1 DHNNNNNISNSN
13 FFVNT
18 EGKLGGIFANASQTS
33 STGTVKNF
41 NKGVIDA
48 KNNAGPLTTNQKGT
62 LTSERSISLNLGD
75 YEDICE
81 QTNSMISQEIP
92 KYNFEGKQEHNTNI
106 NIKDN
111 NDAIEN
117 SDDNNNNDSENMQSE
132 SGLDFSEV
140 VNSLPG
146 WKSFVRWLQEA

>member
-75 YEDICE
+75 YLHKKFSKKKKRK
-81 QTNSMISQEIP
+81 TFVN
-92 KYNFEGKQEHNTNI
+92 KQI
-106 NIKDN
+106 
-111 NDAIEN
+111 
-117 SDDNNNNDSENMQSE
+117 
-132 SGLDFSEV
+132 L
-140 VNSLPG
+140 
-146 WKSFVRWLQEA
+146 

>member
-1 DHNNNNNISNSN
+1 
-13 FFVNT
+13 
-18 EGKLGGIFANASQTS
+18 
-33 STGTVKNF
+33 
-41 NKGVIDA
+41 
-48 KNNAGPLTTNQKGT
+48 
-62 LTSERSISLNLGD
+62 
-75 YEDICE
+75 
-81 QTNSMISQEIP
+81 MISQEIP

>member
-1 DHNNNNNISNSN
+1 M
-13 FFVNT
+13 
-18 EGKLGGIFANASQTS
+18 
-33 STGTVKNF
+33 
-41 NKGVIDA
+41 IDA
-48 KNNAGPLTTNQKGT
+48 KNNAATELKSDFTNIGSLTTNQKGI
-62 LTSERSISLNLGD
+62 LTSERFSSLNLGD
-75 YEDICE
+75 YVSRSFPALVISQKILENEKKEDICE

-92 KYNFEGKQEHNTNI
+92 KYNFEGKQEHQVEKKEINNNI

-111 NDAIEN
+111 NDTIEN